1 MSFCPGGKKNAKKES
16 LKSKES
22 KEVAV
27 SNNKEPGLHM
37 SPSSVS
43 LG

>member
-1 MSFCPGGKKNAKKES
+1 MSFCPGAKKNAEKDL

-22 KEVAV
+22 NV